1 MPVSPSSESVDI
13 LDTLHEL
20 VYLLRTGMRR
30 TVEATHPQLSFND
43 MRILI
48 HVGRRPGMA
57 QRDLVEHSHVD
68 KAQMARALNQ
78 LQERGWLTR
87 SPDASDRRVR
97 CLYLSETGQQIYVQ
111 LRTLREQ
118 QAEQVLQGCSAEER
132 VQLLG
137 WLQQFRDRAAMDD

>member
-1 MPVSPSSESVDI
+1 MPALPSSLSADV
-13 LDTLHEL
+13 LDALHEL
-20 VYLLRTGMRR
+20 VHLLRARMRR
-30 TVEATHPQLSFND
+30 AAEASHPQLSFND

-87 SPDASDRRVR
+87 RPDASDRRVR
-97 CLYLSETGQQIYVQ
+97 CLYLSEAGQQIYAQ
-111 LRTLREQ
+111 LRALREQ
-118 QAEQVLQGCSAEER
+118 QAEHVLKGCVDSQRA
-132 VQLLG
+132 QLLG
-137 WLQQFRDRAAMDD
+137 LLQQLKAQARMDD